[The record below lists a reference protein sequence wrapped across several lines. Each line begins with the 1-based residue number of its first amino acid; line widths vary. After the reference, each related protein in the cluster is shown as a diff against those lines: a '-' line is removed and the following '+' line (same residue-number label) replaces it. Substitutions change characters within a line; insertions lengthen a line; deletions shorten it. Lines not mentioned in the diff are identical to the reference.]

1 MSRAFYE
8 EGSKFLTPSAFEFVL
23 ESEMK
28 RAVRRQNY
36 VTLVLVEASR
46 EWEGVSIAAD
56 DGTLREVGQVLG
68 KEIRD
73 TDLLGHAGKG
83 ALAVVLLDTDFDQ
96 SASVIDRLIT
106 RIEDYDFQTTLRIA
120 VGAACYPT
128 HAVDVDSL
136 KREASS
142 RAVVNWRR
150 GTRSSPHK
158 PRQDHHEIQSDRLVS
173 DGSCHSRLRH
183 PMMAGQDVSPRPP
196 AIAPPVEKKP
206 NPDAS
211 RAAAGRP
218 TALAEYRIG
227 NGDKLRVEVYK
238 DQQLSQS
245 VQVRPDGRITLPLV
259 GDLDAA
265 DQTPVE
271 LRDTITTALK
281 AYVTNPTVTVIVV
294 EATAAIAYVMGEV
307 NHPGAVTLQGGP
319 LTVLQALA
327 MAGGFKDFA
336 DINNIRVLRR
346 TPSGVQTI
354 TFNYK
359 DAIRGAPPVYL
370 RTGDTVVVPD

>member
-1 MSRAFYE
+1 MSATFYE

-56 DGTLREVGQVLG
+56 DGMVREVGQVLG

-83 ALAVVLLDTDFDQ
+83 ALAVVLLDADFDQ
-96 SASVIDRLIT
+96 SATVIDRLIT

-150 GTRSSPHK
+150 GTRSSPH
-158 PRQDHHEIQSDRLVS
+158 ETEA
-173 DGSCHSRLRH
+173 GSS
-183 PMMAGQDVSPRPP
+183 
-196 AIAPPVEKKP
+196 
-206 NPDAS
+206 
-211 RAAAGRP
+211 
-218 TALAEYRIG
+218 
-227 NGDKLRVEVYK
+227 
-238 DQQLSQS
+238 
-245 VQVRPDGRITLPLV
+245 
-259 GDLDAA
+259 
-265 DQTPVE
+265 
-271 LRDTITTALK
+271 
-281 AYVTNPTVTVIVV
+281 
-294 EATAAIAYVMGEV
+294 
-307 NHPGAVTLQGGP
+307 
-319 LTVLQALA
+319 
-327 MAGGFKDFA
+327 
-336 DINNIRVLRR
+336 
-346 TPSGVQTI
+346 
-354 TFNYK
+354 
-359 DAIRGAPPVYL
+359 
-370 RTGDTVVVPD
+370 

>member
-1 MSRAFYE
+1 
-8 EGSKFLTPSAFEFVL
+8 
-23 ESEMK
+23 
-28 RAVRRQNY
+28 
-36 VTLVLVEASR
+36 
-46 EWEGVSIAAD
+46 
-56 DGTLREVGQVLG
+56 
-68 KEIRD
+68 
-73 TDLLGHAGKG
+73 
-83 ALAVVLLDTDFDQ
+83 
-96 SASVIDRLIT
+96 
-106 RIEDYDFQTTLRIA
+106 
-120 VGAACYPT
+120 
-128 HAVDVDSL
+128 
-136 KREASS
+136 
-142 RAVVNWRR
+142 
-150 GTRSSPHK
+150 
-158 PRQDHHEIQSDRLVS
+158 
-173 DGSCHSRLRH
+173 
-183 PMMAGQDVSPRPP
+183 MMAGQDVSPGLT
-196 AIAPPVEKKP
+196 AIAPPVNTKP

-227 NGDKLRVEVYK
+227 NGDKLRIEVYK

-245 VQVRPDGRITLPLV
+245 VQVRPDGRITLPLI

-271 LRDTITTALK
+271 LRDSITTALK

-294 EATAAIAYVMGEV
+294 EATAAIAYVVGEV

-336 DINNIRVLRR
+336 DINGIRVLRR
-346 TPSGVQTI
+346 IPSGVQTI

-359 DAIRGAPPVYL
+359 EAIRGAPPVYL